1 MALIT
6 CPDCKKAISAEAQA
20 CPKCGR
26 PITDEDR
33 KKTLPGCG
41 KMFLWILILGAAIGL
56 GAAMCSD
63 KEQKPKVE
71 NTAPAA
77 AASLKTFDMKSQD
90 FVNRFNSAM
99 ELLEVKDR
107 LPAMPVK
114 KGGVNSV
121 NDVAQSTFEKFA
133 GFTLAL
139 DKTTGKA
146 KSVSLLGTPD
156 GSELSG
162 LTIMM
167 AMGGMVMAM
176 NPELDKAGRSSVLRD
191 LGLLGGAFP
200 EKSEIVRGNVRYVFM
215 KIEGVGVM
223 LTAEPM

>member
-6 CPDCKKAISAEAQA
+6 CPDCKKAISAEAQT

-26 PITDEDR
+26 PLTDEDR

-41 KMFLWILILGAAIGL
+41 KMFLWILGISLAFGL
-56 GAAMCSD
+56 GVAMCSD
-63 KEQKPKVE
+63 KEQKSKAE
-71 NTAPAA
+71 NTTPAA
-77 AASLKTFDMKSQD
+77 NASIKTFDMKSQD
-90 FVNRFNSAM
+90 FVSRFNSAM
-99 ELLEVKDR
+99 ELLEIKGR

-121 NDVAQSTFEKFA
+121 NDVAQASFEKYA

-139 DKTTGKA
+139 DKASGKA
-146 KSVSLLGTPD
+146 KSISLLGTPD
-156 GSELSG
+156 GSDLSG
-162 LTIMM
+162 LTIGV
-167 AMGGMVMAM
+167 AMGGMVMAL
-176 NPELDKAGRSSVLRD
+176 NPELDKAGRGNVLRD
-191 LGLLGGAFP
+191 LGLFGGAFP

-223 LTAEPM
+223 LAAEPM